1 MTLSGCKWSIGW
13 KPPADIGCLSLARLR
28 RPVADVSGADMK
40 ALIAFVAACCLIPS
54 LSIAKNGAPRIQ
66 YDKQPLPRDNNGVA
80 SFANIIKKVGPAVLT
95 VTATKTTHD
104 SGVRSPL
111 DDPTLRRFFDND
123 EDSPRRMPRERPE
136 EGMGSGVIISP
147 DGYILSNN
155 HVVEGA
161 DTIKVRFSTGGP
173 EYEAKLIGTDPPT
186 DIAVLKI
193 NVTNTLTAVTMTD
206 SSTLQVGDVVLA
218 VGNPFGVGQTV
229 TMGIVSATGRGGFG
243 IVDYEDFIQTDASIN
258 PGNSGGALVDA
269 LGRLVGIPT
278 AIVSRSGGSMGIGFA
293 VPVDLARYVMERIIT
308 EGKVIRGY
316 LGVYVQELTPELAK
330 AFNIPD
336 GVGALVG
343 GVVTNSP
350 AARVGMREG
359 DVIIEMNNK
368 KVDDSRGLRLAIA
381 QAEPNSSATFKVSRE
396 GAIQNFKVNLGQL
409 QTDEEMAQAPERS
422 RAPPRRSES
431 VPGIE
436 ITDLDAR
443 TRTQLGIPSDVRGAV
458 ILNLDRDSA
467 AAEAGLRPGDVVMEV
482 NRQKIRSAREFTEL
496 SRKATGPILLRVWS
510 RNGSRYVIIEPPKR
524 QK

>member
-1 MTLSGCKWSIGW
+1 
-13 KPPADIGCLSLARLR
+13 
-28 RPVADVSGADMK
+28 MK
-40 ALIAFVAACCLIPS
+40 RWIPLIAACLLPFTS
-54 LSIAKNGAPRIQ
+54 PAKNGPPKIQ
-66 YDKQPLPRDNNGVA
+66 YDKEPLPRDSNGFA
-80 SFANIIKKVGPAVLT
+80 SFATVIKKVGPAVLT
-95 VTATKTTHD
+95 VSATKTVSD
-104 SGVRSPL
+104 SGMRSPF
-111 DDPTLRRFFDND
+111 DDPMLRRFFDND
-123 EDSPRRMPRERPE
+123 EDAPRRMPRERE
-136 EGMGSGVIISP
+136 RQEHGMGSGVIVSP

-161 DTIKVRFSTGGP
+161 EVIKVRFSTGGP
-173 EYEAKLIGTDPPT
+173 EYEAKLVGTDPPT

-193 NVTNTLTAVTMTD
+193 NVTNALTPITMTD

-269 LGRLVGIPT
+269 RGRLVGIPT

-330 AFNIPD
+330 VFNITD
-336 GVGALVG
+336 GIGALVG

-350 AARVGMREG
+350 AARAGLREG
-359 DVIIEMNNK
+359 DIIVEMNGK

-381 QAEPNSSATFKVSRE
+381 QAPPNSSATFKVRRDGE
-396 GAIQNFKVNLGQL
+396 TRDFRVNLGQL
-409 QTDEEMAQAPERS
+409 ETDEMAQAPERQRVPS
-422 RAPPRRSES
+422 RRNDAL
-431 VPGIE
+431 PGIE
-436 ITDLDAR
+436 IADLDPR
-443 TRTQLGIPSDVRGAV
+443 TRTQLGIPNDVRGAV
-458 ILNLDRDSA
+458 ITNLDPESNVADS
-467 AAEAGLRPGDVVMEV
+467 GLRPGDVIMEV

-496 SRKATGPILLRVWS
+496 TRKATGPLLLRVWS
-510 RNGSRYVIIEPPKR
+510 RNGSRYAVIEPPKR
-524 QK
+524 QR

>member
-1 MTLSGCKWSIGW
+1 MKSRSPILLV
-13 KPPADIGCLSLARLR
+13 CLFAFLA
-28 RPVADVSGADMK
+28 P
-40 ALIAFVAACCLIPS
+40 
-54 LSIAKNGAPRIQ
+54 AKNGAPKIQ
-66 YDKQPLPRDNNGVA
+66 YDKQPLPRQASNGVA

-95 VTATKTTHD
+95 VSATKTVRD
-104 SGVRSPL
+104 SGRFSF
-111 DDPTLRRFFDND
+111 DDPMLRRFFED
-123 EDSPRRMPRERPE
+123 EEGTSSSRRGGRDRERLE

-161 DTIKVRFSTGGP
+161 DEIKVRFSTGGP
-173 EYEAKLIGTDPPT
+173 EYEAKLVGTDPPT

-193 NVTNTLTAVTMTD
+193 NVTNALTPITMTD

-293 VPVDLARYVMERIIT
+293 VPVDLARDVMERIIT

-330 AFNIPD
+330 ALN
-336 GVGALVG
+336 VSETSGALVG

-350 AARVGMREG
+350 AVRAGMREG
-359 DVIIEMNNK
+359 DIILEMNGK

-381 QAEPNSSATFKVSRE
+381 QAAPSSTASFKVLRD
-396 GAIQNFKVNLGQL
+396 GQTRTLRINLGQL
-409 QTDEEMAQAPERS
+409 QTDEESAPPVERS
-422 RAPPRRSES
+422 RTPPPRRNDN
-431 VPGIE
+431 VPGID
-436 ITDLDAR
+436 ISDLDSR
-443 TRTQLGIPSDVRGAV
+443 TRTQLGIPPDVRGA
-458 ILNLDRDSA
+458 IIMNIERDSL
-467 AAEAGLRPGDVVMEV
+467 AAENGLRPGDVIMEV
-482 NRQKIRSAREFTEL
+482 NKQKIRSAREFTDL
-496 SRKATGPILLRVWS
+496 TKKATGPVLLRIWS
-510 RNGSRYVIIEPPKR
+510 RTGNRYVVIDPPKR
-524 QK
+524 QR

>member
-1 MTLSGCKWSIGW
+1 MKLRFGIV
-13 KPPADIGCLSLARLR
+13 LAC
-28 RPVADVSGADMK
+28 SFF
-40 ALIAFVAACCLIPS
+40 AFLCP
-54 LSIAKNGAPRIQ
+54 AKNSAPKIQ
-66 YDKQPLPRDNNGVA
+66 YDKQPLPRDAANGVA
-80 SFANIIKKVGPAVLT
+80 SFANVIKKVGPAVLT
-95 VTATKTTHD
+95 VSATKT
-104 SGVRSPL
+104 VRESSRVPL
-111 DDPTLRRFFDND
+111 DDPMLRRFF
-123 EDSPRRMPRERPE
+123 EEE
-136 EGMGSGVIISP
+136 EGRPSSRRGSRDHERLEQGVGSGVIISP

-161 DTIKVRFSTGGP
+161 DEIKVRFSTGGP
-173 EYEAKLIGTDPPT
+173 EYLARLVGTDPPT

-193 NVTNTLTAVTMTD
+193 NVTNSLVPITMTD

-293 VPVDLARYVMERIIT
+293 VPVDLARDVMERIIT

-330 AFNIPD
+330 AFNVPE
-336 GVGALVG
+336 GTGALVG

-350 AARVGMREG
+350 AMRAGMHEG
-359 DVIIEMNNK
+359 DIILEMNDK

-381 QAEPNSSATFKVSRE
+381 QAAPNSSASFKILRE
-396 GAIQNFKVNLGQL
+396 GNPRTFRIDLGQL
-409 QTDEEMAQAPERS
+409 QPEEEPTPAPERL
-422 RAPPRRSES
+422 RTPPPRRNDA

-436 ITDLDAR
+436 ISDLDNR

-458 ILNLDRDSA
+458 ILNLERDSL
-467 AAEAGLRPGDVVMEV
+467 AAESGLRPGDVIMEI
-482 NRQKIRSAREFTEL
+482 NKQKIRNARDFNDIT
-496 SRKATGPILLRVWS
+496 RKATGQVLLRVWS
-510 RNGSRYVIIEPPKR
+510 RTGSRYVALESPKR
-524 QK
+524 QR

>member
-1 MTLSGCKWSIGW
+1 
-13 KPPADIGCLSLARLR
+13 
-28 RPVADVSGADMK
+28 MK
-40 ALIAFVAACCLIPS
+40 AFLGLVVSFCLIS
-54 LSIAKNGAPRIQ
+54 FLSPAKNGPPNIQ
-66 YDKQPLPRDNNGVA
+66 YDKQPLPRDAQNGLA

-95 VTATKTTHD
+95 VSASKTVRD
-104 SGVRSPL
+104 SGRSPL
-111 DDPTLRRFFDND
+111 DDPMLRRFFDND
-123 EDSPRRMPRERPE
+123 EESPRRIPRERE
-136 EGMGSGVIISP
+136 RLEQGVGSGVIISP

-161 DTIKVRFSTGGP
+161 DQIKVRFSTGGP
-173 EYEAKLIGTDPPT
+173 EYEAKLVGTDPPT

-193 NVTNTLTAVTMTD
+193 NVTNALTTITMTD
-206 SSTLQVGDVVLA
+206 SAKLQVGDVVLA

-293 VPVDLARYVMERIIT
+293 VPVDLARDVMNRIIT
-308 EGKVIRGY
+308 EGRVIRGY

-330 AFNIPD
+330 AFNVSE

-350 AARVGMREG
+350 AMRAGMREG
-359 DVIIEMNNK
+359 DVILEMNDK

-381 QAEPNSSATFKVSRE
+381 QAAPNSAATFKVLRE
-396 GAIQNFKVNLGQL
+396 GQQRTFRTSLGQL
-409 QTDEEMAQAPERS
+409 HTEEEMAQAPERS
-422 RAPPRRSES
+422 RAPARRNEG

-436 ITDLDAR
+436 ITDLDSR
-443 TRTQLGIPSDVRGAV
+443 TRNQLGIPSDVRGAV
-458 ILNLDRDSA
+458 ILNLERDSA
-467 AAEAGLRPGDVVMEV
+467 AAENGLRPGDVIMEL

-496 SRKATGPILLRVWS
+496 SRKATGSLLLRVWS
-510 RNGSRYVIIEPPKR
+510 RNGSRYVVIEPQQR
-524 QK
+524 QR

>member
-1 MTLSGCKWSIGW
+1 
-13 KPPADIGCLSLARLR
+13 
-28 RPVADVSGADMK
+28 MK
-40 ALIAFVAACCLIPS
+40 ARFTLFVALCLVSFGSP
-54 LSIAKNGAPRIQ
+54 AKNGPPKIQ
-66 YDKQPLPRDNNGVA
+66 YDKQPLPRDAQNGVA

-95 VTATKTTHD
+95 VSATKTVHD
-104 SGVRSPL
+104 SGRSPL
-111 DDPTLRRFFDND
+111 DDPMLRRFFDND
-123 EDSPRRMPRERPE
+123 EESSRRPPRERE
-136 EGMGSGVIISP
+136 RLEQGVGSGVIVSP

-161 DTIKVRFSTGGP
+161 DEIKVRFSTGGP
-173 EYEAKLIGTDPPT
+173 EFDAKLVGTDPPT

-193 NVTNTLTAVTMTD
+193 NVTNALTPVTMTD
-206 SSTLQVGDVVLA
+206 SAMLQVGDVVLA

-293 VPVDLARYVMERIIT
+293 VPVDLARDVMNRIIT
-308 EGKVIRGY
+308 EGRVIRGY

-330 AFNIPD
+330 AFSVQE

-350 AARVGMREG
+350 AMRGGIREG
-359 DVIIEMNNK
+359 DVILEMNDK

-381 QAEPNSSATFKVSRE
+381 QAAPNSGATFKVLRDGQAKIFRVS
-396 GAIQNFKVNLGQL
+396 LGQL
-409 QTDEEMAQAPERS
+409 QTDEDVEEAPVRS
-422 RAPPRRSES
+422 RTPPRRNDP

-436 ITDLDAR
+436 ITDLDSR
-443 TRTQLGIPSDVRGAV
+443 TRNQLGIPPDVRGAL
-458 ILNLDRDSA
+458 ILNLDSDSP
-467 AAEAGLRPGDVVMEV
+467 AAESGLRPGDVIMEV
-482 NRQKIRSAREFTEL
+482 NKQRIRGGREFTEL
-496 SRKATGPILLRVWS
+496 SRKATGPLLLRVWS
-510 RNGSRYVIIEPPKR
+510 RNGSRYVVIELPPR
-524 QK
+524 QR

>member
-1 MTLSGCKWSIGW
+1 MNTSI
-13 KPPADIGCLSLARLR
+13 
-28 RPVADVSGADMK
+28 
-40 ALIAFVAACCLIPS
+40 ALIVACCLVPFIS
-54 LSIAKNGAPRIQ
+54 TSKNGPPKII
-66 YDKQPLPRDNNGVA
+66 YDKQPLPRDANGVA
-80 SFANIIKKVGPAVLT
+80 SFANVIKKVGPAVLT
-95 VTATKTTHD
+95 VTATKTVRD
-104 SGVRSPL
+104 SGMRSPL
-111 DDPTLRRFFDND
+111 DDPMLRRFFEND
-123 EDSPRRMPRERPE
+123 DDLPRRAPRERQE
-136 EGMGSGVIISP
+136 EGVGSGVIVSP

-161 DTIKVRFSTGGP
+161 DEIKVRFSTGGP
-173 EYEAKLIGTDPPT
+173 TYDAKLVGTDPPT

-193 NVTNTLTAVTMTD
+193 NVTNALTPATMTD

-308 EGKVIRGY
+308 EGRVIRGY

-330 AFNIPD
+330 AFNIPE

-350 AARVGMREG
+350 AARAGIREG
-359 DVIIEMNNK
+359 DVILEMNNK
-368 KVDDSRGLRLAIA
+368 KVDESRGLRLAIA
-381 QAEPNSSATFKVSRE
+381 QAEPNSTATFKIQRDGEIRTVRVS
-396 GAIQNFKVNLGQL
+396 LGQL
-409 QTDEEMAQAPERS
+409 QTDEEMAEAPERS
-422 RAPPRRSES
+422 RTPPRRNES

-436 ITDLDAR
+436 ISDLDAR
-443 TRTQLGIPSDVRGAV
+443 TRSQLGIPPDVRGAV
-458 ILNLDRDSA
+458 ILNLERDSA

-496 SRKATGPILLRVWS
+496 SRKATGPMLLRVWS
-510 RNGSRYVIIEPPKR
+510 RNGSRYVVIEPPKR
-524 QK
+524 LK